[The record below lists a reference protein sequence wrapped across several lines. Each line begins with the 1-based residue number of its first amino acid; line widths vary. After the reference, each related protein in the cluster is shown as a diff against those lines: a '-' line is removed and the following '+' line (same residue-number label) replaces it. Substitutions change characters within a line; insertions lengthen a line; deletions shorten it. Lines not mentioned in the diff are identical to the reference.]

1 MQVQV
6 PQVSLKDVEEFS
18 KVWRKNNIILAILDL
33 TSKEFARDFANV
45 VLKSFVI
52 EQAQRIM
59 KLQQATQAAKVPP
72 GTPVPSQYPPL
83 PPTVLPPSAQKNMV
97 TL

>member
-1 MQVQV
+1 MSEPAPQPAQPQQMQVQV
-6 PQVSLKDVEEFS
+6 PQVSLKDVDGFA
-18 KVWRKNNIILAILDL
+18 KVWRKNNIILAMLDL

-59 KLQQATQAAKVPP
+59 KMQAVQQAPQAP
-72 GTPVPSQYPPL
+72 PSQKS
-83 PPTVLPPSAQKNMV
+83 VI
-97 TL
+97 TLTD